1 MDRIRE
7 LVDLLNKYAY
17 DYYVLDNPVV
27 SDGEY
32 DRLYDE
38 LKALESESGE
48 VYFDSPTQRVG
59 DKPLGKFEQVSHRGR
74 LFSLDKCQSKQE
86 LIAWL
91 ERISADGVLPAC
103 SVEYK
108 FDGLTVNLTY
118 EDGKLIQ
125 AATRGNG
132 AVGEVVTEQVK
143 TIRSVPLSIPYKGI
157 IEVQGEGIMTLSA
170 LEKYNAREDVVPLK
184 NARNGVAGAIRNLD
198 PKVTAERNL
207 DLICYNVNYIEDKD
221 FSSGSEMLDF
231 LHRNRFKMSNYC
243 RYCNTA
249 DEVISA
255 IDEIEA
261 QRDSLDFLIDGAVIK
276 IDSTRIRDDLGYTQK
291 FPRWAI
297 AYKFAAQE
305 ATTTVKDVI
314 WQVSRTGKLNPLAV
328 LEPVDLAGVTV
339 GRATLSNIS
348 EIRRKDIKI
357 GSRVFIRR
365 SNDVIPEITGVAEH
379 TSDSI
384 DIQPPA
390 YCPACGAPVTM
401 DGVFIKCSNVRA
413 CSNAI
418 VSALSHFC
426 GRDAMDIE
434 GLSDKTLE
442 LLYGLGKVKSF
453 ADIYRLREGDF
464 EEVEGFKDKKIS
476 NLLSAIDKSKKVSLD
491 RFLYAIGIPNIG
503 RKAASQLADAFY
515 TLDGVIAAKSDTIA
529 SLDDFGAVTAQ
540 CVLDYFSDSK
550 HMSDINDLLAQGICF
565 EEKQVRTG
573 VFSGERVV
581 LTGSLTSLKRSKAKS
596 AIEDNGG
603 SVSDSVSKS
612 VTLVIAGEDAGS
624 KLDKAKKLGIRV
636 IDESEF
642 LRMLGMD

>member
-1 MDRIRE
+1 M
-7 LVDLLNKYAY
+7 
-17 DYYVLDNPVV
+17 
-27 SDGEY
+27 
-32 DRLYDE
+32 
-38 LKALESESGE
+38 
-48 VYFDSPTQRVG
+48 
-59 DKPLGKFEQVSHRGR
+59 
-74 LFSLDKCQSKQE
+74 
-86 LIAWL
+86 
-91 ERISADGVLPAC
+91 
-103 SVEYK
+103 
-108 FDGLTVNLTY
+108 
-118 EDGKLIQ
+118 IQ

-540 CVLDYFSDSK
+540 CVLDYFADSK